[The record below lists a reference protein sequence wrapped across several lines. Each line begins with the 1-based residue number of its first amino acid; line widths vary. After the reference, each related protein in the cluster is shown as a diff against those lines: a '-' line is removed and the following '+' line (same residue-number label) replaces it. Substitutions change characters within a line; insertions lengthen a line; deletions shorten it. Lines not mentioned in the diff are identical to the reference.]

1 MIPCFLKF
9 SFKVGIRISSVLNS
23 PTLAAWHQIVALWF
37 LDFVKNENLFL
48 IVWNV
53 SFFVN
58 KRINAAGMTSSQ
70 RKKRN
75 KLYLTNALH
84 SVS

>member
-1 MIPCFLKF
+1 M
-9 SFKVGIRISSVLNS
+9 
-23 PTLAAWHQIVALWF
+23 LAAWHQIVSFWGF
-37 LDFVKNENLFL
+37 EFVKKDNLFL
-48 IVWNV
+48 SVWSV
-53 SFFVN
+53 SFLVH
-58 KRINAAGMTSSQ
+58 KRISAAGMTISQ

>member
-1 MIPCFLKF
+1 V
-9 SFKVGIRISSVLNS
+9 SFWG
-23 PTLAAWHQIVALWF
+23 F
-37 LDFVKNENLFL
+37 EFVKKDNLFL
-48 IVWNV
+48 SVWSV
-53 SFFVN
+53 SFLVH
-58 KRINAAGMTSSQ
+58 KRISAAGMTISQ